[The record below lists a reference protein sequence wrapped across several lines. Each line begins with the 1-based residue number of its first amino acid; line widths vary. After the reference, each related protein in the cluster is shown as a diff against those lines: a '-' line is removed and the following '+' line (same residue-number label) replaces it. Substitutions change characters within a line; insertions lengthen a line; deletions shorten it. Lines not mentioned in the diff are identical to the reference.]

1 MTPRSERFRT
11 ALLAA
16 LTLISAA
23 CAAQKRD
30 VRTSPLFYPPA
41 PDLPRLQYLTSLSG
55 SKDVETQSAF
65 NRFVVGEKREVKL
78 DKPYGVAIHQG
89 KIYVCDTNASVVV
102 FDLTRK
108 TFETLKGAAGPG
120 ALMQPTNITIDPE
133 GAKYVAD
140 PIRGQVVVFDRDD
153 AYVRAYGEP
162 GSWRPVD
169 AAPFED
175 RLYVAD
181 VANHVVRVIDLQ
193 SGETLKTIGDKGEP
207 DQRLDRPT
215 NLAFDRQG
223 RLYVTD
229 FGRFQV
235 VAFDRDGHYLSAF
248 GKPGDGP
255 GHFARPKGIAVDREG
270 RLYAVDASFNNVQ
283 VFNPDGRLLMFFGEG
298 GEAPGRFLLPAKV
311 LIDYDNVESFRE
323 YVGAGF
329 VPEYLV
335 LITNQFGPRS
345 VSVLAYGREEG
356 KTYPTDEQLLR
367 EIDERKRKA
376 IEALP
381 K

>member
-1 MTPRSERFRT
+1 MTTRPQRFRT
-11 ALLAA
+11 VLLAA
-16 LTLISAA
+16 LALAAAA
-23 CAAQKRD
+23 CAAQKRE
-30 VRTSPLFYPPA
+30 VRATPLFYPPA

-55 SKDVETQSAF
+55 SKDVESQSAF
-65 NRFVVGEKREVKL
+65 DRFVVGERQEVKL
-78 DKPYGVAIHQG
+78 DKPYGVAIHEG

-102 FDLTRK
+102 FDLKRK

-120 ALMQPTNITIDPE
+120 ALTQPTNITIDAS
-133 GAKYVAD
+133 GIKYVAD
-140 PIRGQVVVFDRDD
+140 PVRGQIVVFDRDD

-162 GSWRPVD
+162 GPWRPVD
-169 AAPFED
+169 AVPYED

-181 VANHVVRVIDLQ
+181 VTGHVVRVFDLE
-193 SGETLKTIGDKGEP
+193 SGATLKTIGDKGEP

-215 NLAFDRQG
+215 NLAFDREG

-235 VAFDRDGHYLSAF
+235 VAYDRDGHYLSAF

-255 GHFARPKGIAVDREG
+255 GHFARPKGIALDREG

-283 VFNPDGRLLMFFGEG
+283 VFNPDGRVLMFFGEG
-298 GEAPGRFLLPAKV
+298 GEQEGRFLLPAKIA
-311 LIDYDNVESFRE
+311 IDYDNLESFRE
-323 YVGAGF
+323 YVAAGF
-329 VPEYLV
+329 QPEYLV
-335 LITNQFGPRS
+335 LVTNQLGPRS
-345 VSVLAYGREEG
+345 VSVLAYGRERG
-356 KTYPTDEQLLR
+356 KTYPSDDQLLR
-367 EIDERKRKA
+367 EIEERKRKA